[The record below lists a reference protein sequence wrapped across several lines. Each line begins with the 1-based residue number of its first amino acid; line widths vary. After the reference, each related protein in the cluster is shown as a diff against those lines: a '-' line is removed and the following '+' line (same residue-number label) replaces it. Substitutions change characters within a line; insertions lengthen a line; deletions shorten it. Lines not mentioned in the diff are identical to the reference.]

1 MKEKIIKVLSNQ
13 DKQSLTIT
21 EINDELHLETI
32 EEYQKL
38 QNTLEEMT
46 SDGIIYYSEKKK
58 KYLLL
63 SNSHLLKGK
72 FLMYSKGFGFVE
84 IDKNSKDVY
93 ISESNVKDARNN
105 DIVVF
110 LSKIFSKVKFIKG
123 KHLK

>member
-1 MKEKIIKVLSNQ
+1 MEEKIIKVLSNQ

-72 FLMYSKGFGFVE
+72 FLM
-84 IDKNSKDVY
+84 
-93 ISESNVKDARNN
+93 
-105 DIVVF
+105 
-110 LSKIFSKVKFIKG
+110 
-123 KHLK
+123 